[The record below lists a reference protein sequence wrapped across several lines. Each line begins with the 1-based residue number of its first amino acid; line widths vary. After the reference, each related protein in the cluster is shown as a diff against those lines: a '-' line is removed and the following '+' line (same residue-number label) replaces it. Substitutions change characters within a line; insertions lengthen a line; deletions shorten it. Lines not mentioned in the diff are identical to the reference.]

1 MAEAAAVIT
10 IILFL
15 VFMYFVMR
23 RIDRF
28 LEENDRLLEEE
39 RSRMRRESARE
50 RYDAARKELR
60 YWAAQ
65 AGIRTE
71 EEDTPHK
78 HGNSA

>member
-15 VFMYFVMR
+15 IFMYFVMQ

-28 LEENDRLLEEE
+28 LEENDRLIEEE
-39 RSRMRRESARE
+39 RSRMQKESARE

-65 AGIRTE
+65 AGIRA
-71 EEDTPHK
+71 EDEDAPHK